1 MPAIEKETEERILD
15 SARDVFH
22 ERGYDGARMQEI
34 ADRAGIN
41 KALLHYYFR
50 SKDQL
55 FETIFKATVSKF
67 LPAVLQ
73 NLAGVETVS
82 VKIHRFVSSYID
94 TLKANPFIAAFI
106 LHELNRNPDR
116 VRGFIPPLV
125 MAKMAPFLD
134 QISREMDAG
143 TIPKSDPRHFLVN
156 MFSMCIFPFIANPIL
171 KSVLSMDADAY
182 DRFLEER
189 KSIIPA
195 TLLGLNTTH
204 QNTRME

>member
-1 MPAIEKETEERILD
+1 MMPAIEKETEERILD

-73 NLAGVETVS
+73 NLAGDETVS

-116 VRGFIPPLV
+116 VRGFIP
-125 MAKMAPFLD
+125 
-134 QISREMDAG
+134 
-143 TIPKSDPRHFLVN
+143 
-156 MFSMCIFPFIANPIL
+156 
-171 KSVLSMDADAY
+171 
-182 DRFLEER
+182 
-189 KSIIPA
+189 
-195 TLLGLNTTH
+195 
-204 QNTRME
+204 

>member
-1 MPAIEKETEERILD
+1 MMPAKEKETEERILD

-67 LPAVLQ
+67 LPAVIQ
-73 NLAGVETVS
+73 SLAGDDSVS
-82 VKIHRFVSSYID
+82 VKVHRFVSAYID
-94 TLKANPFIAAFI
+94 TLRANPYIPAFV

-116 VRGFIPPLV
+116 VSGFMPPLI
-125 MAKMAPFLD
+125 MSKLAPFLE
-134 QISREMDAG
+134 QIAEEMQVG
-143 TIPKSDPRHFLVN
+143 SIPMSNPGHFLVN
-156 MFSMCIFPFIANPIL
+156 MFSMCVFPFISSPIL
-171 KSVLSMDADAY
+171 QAVFSMDAEAFD
-182 DRFLEER
+182 
-189 KSIIPA
+189 
-195 TLLGLNTTH
+195 
-204 QNTRME
+204 